1 MTDLT
6 DRAHL
11 IDMRTIAP
19 PQRRSLI
26 PASCR

>member
-19 PQRRSLI
+19 SHRRSG
-26 PASCR
+26 AA